1 MVDPTQTEVSPA
13 RLQELL
19 LAHPDLDGFLQA
31 LASYLCEHLASVLG
45 SSVLAGCSLRI
56 VRPRRQ
62 PVQVADSHLQQMPD
76 LAAASGPVPG
86 VEPAIAVL
94 SCFPSRP
101 GGLSVEGIGAVEL
114 AATRIGPALALALRL
129 DGQTHRANNLQ
140 AAMESRTVVDLA
152 AGIIMGQNNCSQ
164 DRAVEI
170 LRSVSNSRNVKIRDV
185 AAGVVAVVTDRV
197 STHFEE

>member
-1 MVDPTQTEVSPA
+1 MVEPTQTELSAV

-31 LASYLCEHLASVLG
+31 LAPYLGEHLASALG
-45 SSVLAGCSLRI
+45 TSVLAGCSLRI

-62 PVQVADSHLQQMPD
+62 PVHVSDGHLHQPD
-76 LAAASGPVPG
+76 MAAASVPVPG

-101 GGLSVEGIGAVEL
+101 GALGAEGVRAVEL
-114 AATRIGPALALALRL
+114 AAAGIGPALALALRL
-129 DGQTHRANNLQ
+129 DGQAHRANNLQ

>member
-1 MVDPTQTEVSPA
+1 MVESTQTELSPA
-13 RLQELL
+13 RLQVLL

-31 LASYLCEHLASVLG
+31 LAAYLSEHLAPVLG
-45 SSVLAGCSLRI
+45 SSAPAGCSLRI

-62 PVQVADSHLQQMPD
+62 PVQVGDGHVHQMPD
-76 LAAASGPVPG
+76 MAAASVPVPG

-94 SCFPSRP
+94 SCFRSRP
-101 GGLSVEGIGAVEL
+101 GPLGAEDVRAVEL
-114 AATRIGPALALALRL
+114 AAAGIAPALALALRL
-129 DGQTHRANNLQ
+129 DGQAHRANNLQ

>member
-1 MVDPTQTEVSPA
+1 MVEPTQTELSPA

-31 LASYLCEHLASVLG
+31 LASFLGEHLASALG
-45 SSVLAGCSLRI
+45 STALAGCSLRI

-62 PVQVADSHLQQMPD
+62 PVQVGGGPLTQMPD
-76 LAAASGPVPG
+76 MAAASVPVPG
-86 VEPAIAVL
+86 VEPATAVL

-101 GGLSVEGIGAVEL
+101 GALGAEGIRAVEL
-114 AATRIGPALALALRL
+114 AAAGIGPALALALRL
-129 DGQTHRANNLQ
+129 DGQAHRANNLQ